1 MTSRDDYEAEA
12 TALDEEEHLLDPAK
26 AFRFTQR
33 PDDGQPKSTMAVR
46 IAGVDIDRLRALA
59 DRTGEGTTQ
68 LGRRFI
74 LEGLQRAEAAEAAEA
89 SPELV
94 AMVAK
99 ALDQSRGAIADAVAR
114 SLVGRL
120 AETA

>member
-1 MTSRDDYEAEA
+1 MTNRDDCEAEA

-26 AFRFTQR
+26 AFRLTPR
-33 PDDGQPKSTMAVR
+33 PDDGQPKSTLAVR
-46 IAGVDIDRLRALA
+46 IAAADIDRLRALA
-59 DRTGEGTTQ
+59 DRTGEGATQ

-74 LEGLQRAEAAEAAEA
+74 LEGLQRAEAAGA

-94 AMVAK
+94 AMVAD
-99 ALDQSRGAIADAVAR
+99 ALDQSRGAIADAVAGR
-114 SLVGRL
+114 LVGRL